1 MKNKI
6 YLRGKVMEKKLIKC
20 EIRTKNGLNVECELK
35 PDTIIELKYKY
46 KLLLTVF
53 CNENKKYI

>member
-1 MKNKI
+1 
-6 YLRGKVMEKKLIKC
+6 MEKKLIKC
-20 EIRTKNGLNVECELK
+20 TIRTKNGLNVECELK

-53 CNENKKYI
+53 CNENKIYLRG